1 MNLDRSS
8 DHEYLSQF
16 VFKFNNAQM
25 EKRYSK
31 SKHYSL
37 KINIID

>member
-1 MNLDRSS
+1 MSSINPDRSS

-25 EKRYSK
+25 EKD
-31 SKHYSL
+31 
-37 KINIID
+37 IQNQNIIV